1 MVGVVDFALSDAVEA
16 IAVETAPAAEARGLR
31 LLADIAPDLPEAL
44 SGDFAAIETLL
55 RAFAAHALVRTEAG
69 GISLRARPASHFAE
83 AADGRS
89 FLRLE
94 VSDTGTGY
102 TQEQL
107 ATLFTAGADGP
118 VPAGPAALTLARCR
132 VLARAAGGE
141 AGADSIEGLG
151 CCYWAE
157 IPISVRDPSPLAPA
171 IAIEDARLVVAGFGQ
186 RWTEGLRSTFKV
198 AGLGLALWAVEDD
211 DPVELA
217 ARLAVGAAEPVLVL
231 LRVGA
236 AVDDVGALCARL
248 AAASKPAVI
257 LACQEGQ
264 RAALEASGLPGVS
277 AIITLPLRRQPLWR
291 AIALAMGRTEA

>member
-1 MVGVVDFALSDAVEA
+1 MVEVVDFALSDAVEA
-16 IAVETAPAAEARGLR
+16 IAVESAPAAEVCGLR

-44 SGDFAAIETLL
+44 SGDFATIETLL
-55 RAFAAHALVRTEAG
+55 RAFVSHALVRTEVG

-83 AADGRS
+83 AAEGCF

-107 ATLFTAGADGP
+107 AALFTAGADGP

-157 IPISVRDPSPLAPA
+157 IPVSVRDPSPLAPTIS
-171 IAIEDARLVVAGFGQ
+171 IADARLVVAGFGQ

-198 AGLGLALWAVEDD
+198 AGLGLALWAVEED

-217 ARLAVGAAEPVLVL
+217 ARLAVGAIRPVLVL

-236 AVDDVGALCARL
+236 EVSDVATLCARL
-248 AAASKPAVI
+248 VAASRPTVI
-257 LACQEGQ
+257 LACHEGQ
-264 RAALEASGLPGVS
+264 RTELAALGLPGVGV
-277 AIITLPLRRQPLWR
+277 IITLPLRRQQLWQ
-291 AIALAMGRTEA
+291 AIARAMGRTGT